1 MERGKIQAMRQEILN
16 GPIEKTL
23 LKLAYPLI
31 VSNLVQVLYNI
42 TDTFWLGK
50 LGREALA
57 APGTS
62 WPIIGTLMALG
73 MGFATAGFAFV
84 GQYIG
89 AGNYERANRSA
100 GLSTP
105 LCSSSPPL
113 PL

>member
-57 APGTS
+57 APR
-62 WPIIGTLMALG
+62 
-73 MGFATAGFAFV
+73 
-84 GQYIG
+84 
-89 AGNYERANRSA
+89 ERAGR
-100 GLSTP
+100 
-105 LCSSSPPL
+105 
-113 PL
+113 